1 MPFVI
6 RPYHR
11 FPAGYPVTYE
21 RLFEEGQGIVWDLS
35 PTGLRL
41 SGTLPLEVGDVCSLK
56 VKLPTNRGVSILAG
70 IVRWVR
76 GEDYGV
82 QTVVMEE
89 RAQVELDNYIRNRM
103 NRVGVMMAHSGQESL

>member
-11 FPAGYPVTYE
+11 FIAGCPVTYE
-21 RLFEEGQGIVWDLS
+21 RLLDDGTGTVWDIS

-41 SGTLPLEVGDVCSLK
+41 SGTLPLAVGEVCSLM
-56 VKLPTNRGVSILAG
+56 VKLPSNTRVSILAG

-76 GEDYGV
+76 GEHFGIE
-82 QTVVMEE
+82 TLLMEKK
-89 RAQVELDNYIRNRM
+89 AQRRLDAYIRDRM
-103 NRVGVMMAHSGQESL
+103 KEL